1 MANSEMVKAMKNGVS
16 MTDREMLDW
25 ILNKTHSAKVSGNKL
40 ILKDGRTFV
49 YGSYRTIK
57 GRYWIN
63 VDDPKRYYS
72 YLQEAVNDRNVKIN
86 FRGI

>member
-1 MANSEMVKAMKNGVS
+1 MANSEMVKVMKNGVS

-40 ILKDGRTFV
+40 VLKDGRTFV

-57 GRYWIN
+57 GSKWIN
-63 VDDPKRYYS
+63 VKEPVKYYD
-72 YLQEAVNDRNVKIN
+72 YLQEAVEDRNVKFN
-86 FRGI
+86 FRAQ

>member
-1 MANSEMVKAMKNGVS
+1 MANSEMAKALKSGVS

-25 ILNKTHSAKVSGNKL
+25 LLNKTHSAEICENILV
-40 ILKDGRTFV
+40 LKDGRKFV

-63 VDDPKRYYS
+63 ADNPKWHYS
-72 YLQEAVNDRNVKIN
+72 YLQEAVEDRNAKYN